1 MAARLKF
8 AIASSVD
15 HEILLLDEALAT
27 GDLDFKERSIDRMQ
41 QLRDRAE
48 AVVLVS
54 HSMSAIRGSCTRVVW
69 IEKGRIVSDGKPDD
83 VIDAY
88 SEESHRRR
96 RDRHQGHRGSDQGSE
111 P

>member
-1 MAARLKF
+1 
-8 AIASSVD
+8 
-15 HEILLLDEALAT
+15 
-27 GDLDFKERSIDRMQ
+27 
-41 QLRDRAE
+41 
-48 AVVLVS
+48 
-54 HSMSAIRGSCTRVVW
+54 
-69 IEKGRIVSDGKPDD
+69 VSDGKPDD